1 MFYLHILDLCV
12 LDAQCSWPGALDR
25 IHDGQEHVRGGALA
39 SQVSSVQLENKGEN
53 TRRERRIILH
63 CLCNM
68 SSIR

>member
-39 SQVSSVQLENKGEN
+39 SQVSSVQLENKGEKHKA
-53 TRRERRIILH
+53 REKDYSPL
-63 CLCNM
+63 
-68 SSIR
+68 SV